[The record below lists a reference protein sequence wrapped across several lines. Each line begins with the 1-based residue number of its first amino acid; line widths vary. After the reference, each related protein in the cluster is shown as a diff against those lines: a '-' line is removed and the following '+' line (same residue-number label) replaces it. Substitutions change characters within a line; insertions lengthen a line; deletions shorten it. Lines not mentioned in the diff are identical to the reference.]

1 MIYILH
7 SLQKQSRVN
16 NAVQAKNIQNS
27 GKFSKDSEGQKR
39 QFENGTWMEI
49 NCEIWAVQQLFFSRL
64 RS

>member
-39 QFENGTWMEI
+39 QFENGT
-49 NCEIWAVQQLFFSRL
+49 
-64 RS
+64 